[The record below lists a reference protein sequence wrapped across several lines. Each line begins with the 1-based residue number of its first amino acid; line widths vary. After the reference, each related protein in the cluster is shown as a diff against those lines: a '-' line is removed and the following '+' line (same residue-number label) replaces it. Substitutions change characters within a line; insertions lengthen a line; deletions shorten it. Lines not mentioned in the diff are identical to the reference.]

1 MAVDEEVKS
10 AIDSHLLPRP
20 NTASRRQFGGVCYMV
35 QGKMFAALAEGVV
48 GAKLPEDLRVQALQL
63 AGVSPFR
70 PTGRPFGGW
79 VQFVM
84 LLADDVSAVIPWLEA
99 ASRYV
104 ASEPAPKKRSRKVS
118 R

>member
-1 MAVDEEVKS
+1 MAFDEEAKQALDIV
-10 AIDSHLLPRP
+10 LLSWP
-20 NTASRRQFGGVCYMV
+20 NVSSR
-35 QGKMFAALAEGVV
+35 KMFAALSEGVV
-48 GAKLPEDLRVQALQL
+48 GAKLPEDIRVQALQL

-104 ASEPAPKKRSRKVS
+104 ASGPAPKKRRRKVS

>member
-1 MAVDEEVKS
+1 MAFDEEVKQ
-10 AIDSHLLPRP
+10 ALDIVLLSWP
-20 NTASRRQFGGVCYMV
+20 NVSSRKMFGGVGYMV
-35 QGKMFAALAEGVV
+35 GGKMFAALSEGVV
-48 GAKLPEDLRVQALQL
+48 GAKLPEDLRAQALQL

-84 LLADDVSAVIPWLEA
+84 LLAEDVSAVVPWLEA

-104 ASEPAPKKRSRKVS
+104 ASGPAPKKPRRKVS